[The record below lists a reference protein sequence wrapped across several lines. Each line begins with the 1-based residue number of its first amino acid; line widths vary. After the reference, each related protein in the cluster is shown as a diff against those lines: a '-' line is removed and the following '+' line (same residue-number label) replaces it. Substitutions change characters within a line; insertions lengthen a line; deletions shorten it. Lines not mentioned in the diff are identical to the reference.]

1 MKKLT
6 IALCAI
12 TLLPAVA
19 QAQTLRFGVGAQ
31 VTSADPHYHNIGP
44 NNAFSGMVYDRLT
57 DMTPGGRLVPSLALS
72 WRAMAADVW
81 EFRLRPGVKFHNGAD
96 FSAADV
102 AATIARIPKVIN
114 SPGSFQTYLQPITRV
129 EIIDPLTIRLHTRAP
144 APLLPSDLAQVP
156 IIAGSVGT
164 PAGDEFNSGVA
175 AIGTGP
181 FRMEKFEAG
190 NKADLRRNDL
200 YWGPKPAWAQVDYR
214 MVTNSASRA
223 SAILAGDLD
232 IIDQVPTSD
241 VERLRKDPKIT
252 ISEIDSMRIMYV
264 ALDRAHAGPSPF
276 ITTLDG
282 KPIDPNPLN
291 DIRVRQALS
300 LALDRDAIVARVM
313 EGVATA
319 TVQMMPPG
327 TYAYVADRPAP
338 KADLAASR
346 KLLADAGFPNGFAIT
361 LHGSNDRYPN
371 DSRISQAIGQ
381 MWTRVGVRTSVEVA
395 PYASF
400 VTKASRQEFSAFL
413 VSWGSASG
421 EPTAGLRSVLGTFDA
436 KTGFGSVNRFRYSN
450 PAFDAGLLAA
460 MAEGDDAKR
469 EAMLQAV
476 TRLAVDDVAF
486 LPTHLQKNIW
496 AMRPGFAHTPRLDE
510 RSLAQDVSISK

>member
-1 MKKLT
+1 MNRLLP
-6 IALCAI
+6 ALCAI
-12 TLLPAVA
+12 AFLPTFGM
-19 QAQTLRFGVGAQ
+19 AQTLRFGVGAQ

-44 NNAFSGMVYDRLT
+44 NNAFSGMVYNRLT

-72 WRAMAADVW
+72 WQAIAADVW
-81 EFRLRPGVKFHNGAD
+81 EFKLRPGVKFHNGAD
-96 FSAADV
+96 FTATDV
-102 AATIARIPKVIN
+102 AATIARVPKVIN
-114 SPGSFQTYLQPITRV
+114 SPGSFQTYLQPIIKV
-129 EIIDPLTIRLHTRAP
+129 EVIDPLTIRLHTRAP
-144 APLLPSDLAQVP
+144 APLLPSDLAQLP
-156 IIAGSVGT
+156 IIAGTVGT
-164 PAGDEFNSGVA
+164 PGSDEFNSGVA

-264 ALDRAHAGPSPF
+264 ALDRAHTGPSPF

-413 VSWGSASG
+413 VSWGSSTG

>member
-1 MKKLT
+1 MKRFT
-6 IALCAI
+6 ISLCAI
-12 TLLPAVA
+12 ALLPTLAC
-19 QAQTLRFGVGAQ
+19 AQTLRFGVGAQ

-57 DMTPGGRLVPSLALS
+57 DMTPKGKLVPSLALS
-72 WRAMAADVW
+72 WQAIAADVW
-81 EFRLRPGVKFHNGAD
+81 EFKLRPGVKFHNGAD
-96 FSAADV
+96 FTAADV
-102 AATIARIPKVIN
+102 AATIARVPKVIN
-114 SPGSFQTYLQPITRV
+114 SPGSFQTYLQPIIKV
-129 EIIDPLTIRLHTRAP
+129 EIIDPLTLRLHTRAR
-144 APLLPSDLAQVP
+144 APLLPGDLTQLP
-156 IIAGSVGT
+156 IIAATVGT
-164 PAGDEFNSGVA
+164 PGSDEFNSGVA

-190 NKADLRRNDL
+190 NKADLRRNEL
-200 YWGPKPAWAQVDYR
+200 YWGPKPAWTQVDYR

-313 EGVATA
+313 EGVATP
-319 TVQMMPPG
+319 TVQIMPPG
-327 TYAYVADRPAP
+327 TYGFVADRPAP
-338 KADLAASR
+338 KVDLVAAR

-413 VSWGSASG
+413 VSWGSSTG

-460 MAEGDDAKR
+460 MAEGDDTKR
-469 EAMLQAV
+469 EQMLQAV

-486 LPTHLQKNIW
+486 LPTHLQKNVW
-496 AMRPGFAHTPRLDE
+496 AMRHGFAHTPRIDE
-510 RSLAQDVSISK
+510 RSLAQDVTLAK

>member
-1 MKKLT
+1 MNFLK
-6 IALCAI
+6 IALY
-12 TLLPAVA
+12 TLVFVPVVA

-44 NNAFSGMVYDRLT
+44 NNAFSGMIYDRLT
-57 DMTPGGRLVPSLALS
+57 DMTPGGKLVPSLALS
-72 WRAMAADVW
+72 WRAVAADVW
-81 EFRLRPGVKFHNGAD
+81 EFKLRPGVKFHNGAG
-96 FSAADV
+96 FTAADV
-102 AATIARIPKVIN
+102 AATIARVPKVVN
-114 SPGSFQTYLQPITRV
+114 SPGSFQTYLQPIVRV
-129 EIIDPLTIRLHTRAP
+129 EVVDDLTVRLHTRAP
-144 APLLPSDLAQVP
+144 APLLPGDLTQVP
-156 IIAGSVGT
+156 MIAASVGA
-164 PAGDEFNSGVA
+164 PGSEDFNSGVA

-181 FRMEKFEAG
+181 FRMARFEAG
-190 NKADLRRNDL
+190 NKADLRRFDG
-200 YWGPKPAWAQVDYR
+200 YWGTKPAWAQVDYR

-223 SAILAGDLD
+223 SALLAGDLD

-241 VERLRKDPKIT
+241 VERLRNDTKIST
-252 ISEIDSMRIMYV
+252 SEIDSMRIMYV
-264 ALDRAHAGPSPF
+264 ALDRAHTGASPF

-291 DIRVRQALS
+291 DIRVRRALS
-300 LALDRDAIVARVM
+300 AALDRDAIVARVM

-327 TYAYVADRPAP
+327 TYGFVADRPAP
-338 KADLAASR
+338 KADLAGAR

-371 DSRISQAIGQ
+371 DFRIAQAVGQ
-381 MWTRVGVRTSVEVA
+381 MWTRAGVRTNVEVA

-413 VSWGSASG
+413 VSWGSSTG
-421 EPTAGLRSVLGTFDA
+421 EPTAGLRSVLGTYDA

-469 EAMLQAV
+469 EVMLQDV
-476 TRLAVDDVAF
+476 TRLAIDDVAF
-486 LPTHLQKNIW
+486 LPTHLQKNVW
-496 AMRPGFAHTPRLDE
+496 AMRKGLAHTPRIDE
-510 RSLAQDVSISK
+510 RSLAQDVTLAK